1 MTRAL
6 VLMGSG
12 ETSPT
17 MVTPHQNILK
27 EINGPKLILDTPYGF
42 QENADELSSR
52 IESYFSVNVGHK
64 TEPIKLRSKS
74 ANSSELATAISQ
86 INSAAWV
93 FTGPGSPTYA
103 LDTWKSTGASEA
115 LKALLNRGT
124 LVVSSAA
131 ALTVGTHTMP
141 VYEMYKVGNDP
152 YWVDGLNLL
161 GIATG
166 LSAAV
171 IPHFNNAE
179 GGTHDTR
186 YCYIGERR
194 IRTLEDQLPADVF
207 ILGIDEH
214 TGVRFDIEEKTAHVF
229 GKGAMT
235 VRMGGTE
242 WKVESGNFLTVDE
255 ILKHTGVRLASAPNI
270 SKSVLTAQYVSE
282 LLEAGNVNDAVE
294 ALLDLDK
301 VERDIDTRA
310 QVHALVTRLGELAAS
325 PKVDIET
332 IVGPYIEALLAARE
346 SARKSGNW
354 SEADAIRDR
363 LVELKVSI
371 KDSKDGSTWQIQ

>member
-1 MTRAL
+1 MR
-6 VLMGSG
+6 
-12 ETSPT
+12 
-17 MVTPHQNILK
+17 
-27 EINGPKLILDTPYGF
+27 
-42 QENADELSSR
+42 
-52 IESYFSVNVGHK
+52 
-64 TEPIKLRSKS
+64 LRSKYAS
-74 ANSSELATAISQ
+74 ANDLASSIAEISRAEW
-86 INSAAWV
+86 I

-103 LDTWKSTGASEA
+103 LSTWKDTGASEA
-115 LKALLNRGT
+115 LKDLLTRGT

-141 VYEMYKVGNDP
+141 VYEMYKVGSEP
-152 YWVDGLNLL
+152 FWVEGLNLL
-161 GIATG
+161 GVATG

-186 YCYIGERR
+186 YCYIGESR
-194 IRTLEDQLPADVF
+194 IRNLESQLPDHVF

-214 TGVRFDIEEKTAHVF
+214 TGVKFDIDTRQASVF

-235 VRMGGTE
+235 VRMNNIE
-242 WKVESGNFLTVDE
+242 WKVKAGTSVSFEE
-255 ILKHTGVRLASAPNI
+255 IQSHAGTRLQSAPNI
-270 SKSVLTAQYVSE
+270 AESVLSAKYIQQMID
-282 LLEAGNVNDAVE
+282 AGKVNDAVE

-310 QVHALVTRLGELAAS
+310 QVHALVTRLGQLAAS
-325 PKVDIET
+325 PKINIET
-332 IVGPYIEALLAARE
+332 VVGPYIEALLAARE
-346 SARKSGNW
+346 SARKKGDW

>member
-1 MTRAL
+1 MSRAL

-17 MVTPHQNILK
+17 MVTPHQQILK
-27 EINGPKLILDTPYGF
+27 EIAGEKLVLDTPYGF
-42 QENADELSSR
+42 QENADELTAR
-52 IESYFSVNVGHK
+52 IQTYFEFNVGHK
-64 TEPIKLRSKS
+64 TKAVQLRSKRDS
-74 ANSSELATAISQ
+74 AAEIAGAISAINSSE
-86 INSAAWV
+86 WV

-103 LDTWKSTGASEA
+103 LETWRVCGAGEA
-115 LKALLNRGT
+115 LKALLTRGT

-141 VYEMYKVGNDP
+141 VYEMYKVGAEP

-161 GIATG
+161 GVATG

-186 YCYIGERR
+186 YCYIGETR
-194 IRTLEDQLPADVF
+194 IRKLENQLPSDVF

-214 TGVRFDIEEKTAHVF
+214 TGVRFDIDTKSASVF
-229 GKGAMT
+229 GKGSMT
-235 VRMGGTE
+235 VRMGGKE
-242 WKVESGNFLTVDE
+242 WKVESGNSVPFTE
-255 ILKHTGVRLASAPNI
+255 IQSHAGTRLASAPHVSN
-270 SKSVLTAQYVSE
+270 SVLSALKVEEMLDS
-282 LLEAGNVNDAVE
+282 GDVNAAVE
-294 ALLDLDK
+294 ALLNLDK

-325 PKVDIET
+325 PKVDIAT
-332 IVGPYIEALLAARE
+332 IVGPYIEALLTARE
-346 SARKSGNW
+346 SARKQGNW
-354 SEADAIRDR
+354 SEADAIRDK
-363 LVELKVSI
+363 LIELKVSI
-371 KDSKDGSTWQIQ
+371 KDSKDGSSWQIQ

>member
-1 MTRAL
+1 MARSL

-17 MVTPHQNILK
+17 MVTPHQKILNQVTGSK
-27 EINGPKLILDTPYGF
+27 FILDTPYGF
-42 QENADELSSR
+42 QENAEELTAK
-52 IESYFSVNVGHK
+52 ILTYFELNVGHK
-64 TEPIKLRSKS
+64 LEPIILRSASDS
-74 ANSSELATAISQ
+74 ASEIASAIAK
-86 INSAAWV
+86 INQADWV

-103 LDTWKSTGASEA
+103 LTTWRESGASEA
-115 LKALLNRGT
+115 LKALLTRGT

-131 ALTVGTHTMP
+131 ALTVGSHTMP
-141 VYEMYKVGNDP
+141 VYEMYKVGANP
-152 YWVDGLNLL
+152 YWVEGLNLL

-166 LSAAV
+166 LSASV
-171 IPHFNNAE
+171 IPHFNNSE

-194 IRTLEDQLPADVF
+194 IRLLESQLPADVF

-214 TGVRFDIEEKTAHVF
+214 TGVDFDIENKVARVF

-235 VRMGGTE
+235 IRMDGSE
-242 WKVESGNFLTVDE
+242 WRVETGKTITFDE
-255 ILKHTGVRLASAPNI
+255 IQAHAGTRLKSAPNI
-270 SKSVLTAQYVSE
+270 SESVLSAQYVQQM
-282 LLEAGNVNDAVE
+282 LDAGQVNEAVE

-310 QVHALVTRLGELAAS
+310 QIHALVTRLGALAAN
-325 PKVDIET
+325 PRVDIAT
-332 IVGPYIEALLAARE
+332 VVGPYIEALLAARE

-363 LVELKVSI
+363 LIELKVSI

>member
-1 MTRAL
+1 MARAL

-17 MVTPHQNILK
+17 MVTPHQQILK
-27 EINGPKLILDTPYGF
+27 EVNGAKLILDTPYGF
-42 QENADELSSR
+42 QENADELTHR
-52 IESYFSVNVGHK
+52 IQTYFDFNVGQK
-64 TEPIKLRSKS
+64 TEAIKLRSKS
-74 ANSSELATAISQ
+74 DSPTMIATAIAA
-86 INSAAWV
+86 INSADWV

-103 LDTWKSTGASEA
+103 LSTWKETGASEA

-141 VYEMYKVGNDP
+141 VYEMYKVGSEP
-152 YWVDGLNLL
+152 HWVEGLNLL
-161 GIATG
+161 GVATG

-194 IRTLEDQLPADVF
+194 IRELEHQLPSEVF

-214 TGVRFDIEEKTAHVF
+214 TGVRFDIDAREAAVF
-229 GKGAMT
+229 GKGSMT
-235 VRMGGTE
+235 VRMSGME
-242 WKVESGNFLTVDE
+242 WRVDSGNKVSFAE
-255 ILKHTGVRLASAPNI
+255 IQSHAGTRLASAPQI
-270 SKSVLTAQYVSE
+270 SESVLSAQFVAE
-282 LLEAGNVNDAVE
+282 MLEAGNVNDAVE
-294 ALLDLDK
+294 ALLNLDK

-310 QVHALVTRLGELAAS
+310 QVHALVTRLGQLAAS
-325 PKVDIET
+325 PKVDIASV
-332 IVGPYIEALLAARE
+332 VGPYIEALLAARE
-346 SARKSGNW
+346 SARKQGNW

-363 LVELKVSI
+363 LIELKVSI
-371 KDSKDGSTWQIQ
+371 KDSKEGSTWQIQ

>member
-1 MTRAL
+1 MAKAL

-17 MVTPHQNILK
+17 MVTPHQNILR
-27 EINGPKLILDTPYGF
+27 EISGARLILDTPYGF
-42 QENADELSSR
+42 QENADELTSK
-52 IESYFSVNVGHK
+52 IQTYFDFNVGTK
-64 TEPIKLRSKS
+64 TEAVKLRSKYDG
-74 ANSSELATAISQ
+74 AADIATSIAAISK
-86 INSAAWV
+86 AEWV

-103 LDTWKSTGASEA
+103 LATWKETGASEA
-115 LKALLNRGT
+115 LKELLTRGT

-131 ALTVGTHTMP
+131 ALTVGIHTMP
-141 VYEMYKVGNDP
+141 VYEMYIVGADP
-152 YWVDGLNLL
+152 FWVEGLNLL

-171 IPHFNNAE
+171 IPHFNNSE

-186 YCYIGERR
+186 YCYIGETR
-194 IRTLEDQLPADVF
+194 IRALESKLPDDVF

-214 TGVRFDIEEKTAHVF
+214 TGVKFDIDAKEALVF

-235 VRMGGTE
+235 VRMNSIE
-242 WKVESGNFLTVDE
+242 WKVATGQSVSFDE
-255 ILKHTGVRLASAPNI
+255 IQSHAGTRLQSAPNI
-270 SKSVLTAQYVSE
+270 AESVVSAKHVQQM
-282 LLEAGNVNDAVE
+282 LDAGKVNDAVE

-310 QVHALVTRLGELAAS
+310 QVHALVTRLGQLAAS
-325 PKVDIET
+325 PKIDIESV
-332 IVGPYIEALLAARE
+332 VGPYIEALLAARE
-346 SARKSGNW
+346 SARKKGDW

-363 LVELKVSI
+363 LIELKVSI
-371 KDSKDGSTWQIQ
+371 KDSNDGSSWQIQ

>member
-1 MTRAL
+1 MTKAL

-27 EINGPKLILDTPYGF
+27 EIVGEKLILDTPYGF
-42 QENADELSSR
+42 QENADELTTR
-52 IESYFSVNVGHK
+52 IQTYFEFNVGQK
-64 TEPIKLRSKS
+64 TKAIQLRSKNDKPAEI
-74 ANSSELATAISQ
+74 ANAISA
-86 INSAAWV
+86 INNADWV

-103 LDTWKSTGASEA
+103 LNTWKESGAGEA
-115 LKALLNRGT
+115 LKALLTRGT

-141 VYEMYKVGNDP
+141 VYEMYKVGMEP
-152 YWVDGLNLL
+152 FWVDGLNLL
-161 GIATG
+161 GVATG

-186 YCYIGERR
+186 YCYIGEKR
-194 IRTLEDQLPADVF
+194 IRTLETLLPEEVF

-214 TGVRFDIEEKTAHVF
+214 TGVRFDVDSQTANVF

-235 VRMGGTE
+235 VRMSGKE
-242 WKVESGNFLTVDE
+242 WRVESGNSATFKE
-255 ILKHTGVRLASAPNI
+255 IREHAGTRLASAPDV
-270 SKSVLTAQYVSE
+270 SESVLIAKEVEE
-282 LLEAGNVNDAVE
+282 LLVSGNVNSAVE
-294 ALLDLDK
+294 ALLNLDR
-301 VERDIDTRA
+301 VERDIETRA

-325 PKVDIET
+325 PKVDIAT
-332 IVGPYIEALLAARE
+332 IVGPYIEALLTARE
-346 SARKSGNW
+346 SARKQGNW
-354 SEADAIRDR
+354 SEADAIRDK
-363 LVELKVSI
+363 LTELKVSI

>member
-1 MTRAL
+1 MAKAL

-17 MVTPHQNILK
+17 MVTPHQQILK
-27 EINGPKLILDTPYGF
+27 EISGEKLVLDTPYGF
-42 QENADELSSR
+42 QENADELTSR
-52 IESYFSVNVGHK
+52 IQTYFEFNVGQK
-64 TEPIKLRSKS
+64 TKSVQLRSKS
-74 ANSSELATAISQ
+74 DKAADIASAIAA
-86 INSAAWV
+86 INSAEWV

-103 LDTWKSTGASEA
+103 LTTWRESGAGEA
-115 LKALLNRGT
+115 LKALLTRGT

-141 VYEMYKVGNDP
+141 VYEMYKVGSEP
-152 YWVDGLNLL
+152 YWVEGLNLL
-161 GIATG
+161 GVATG
-166 LSAAV
+166 LRAAV

-194 IRTLEDQLPADVF
+194 IRTLEKQLPDDVF

-214 TGVRFDIEEKTAHVF
+214 TGVRFDVDSQLATVF
-229 GKGAMT
+229 GKGSMI
-235 VRMGGTE
+235 VRMGGKE
-242 WKVESGNFLTVDE
+242 WRVESGSSATFKE
-255 ILKHTGVRLASAPNI
+255 IQEHAGTRLASAPDV
-270 SKSVLTAQYVSE
+270 SESVLLAKEVE
-282 LLEAGNVNDAVE
+282 EMLESGNVNSAVE
-294 ALLDLDK
+294 ALLNLDR

-325 PKVDIET
+325 PKVDIAT
-332 IVGPYIEALLAARE
+332 IVGPYIEALLTARE
-346 SARKSGNW
+346 SARKQGNW
-354 SEADAIRDR
+354 SEADAIRDK
-363 LVELKVSI
+363 LIELKVSI

>member
-1 MTRAL
+1 MAKAL

-17 MVTPHQNILK
+17 MVTPHQQILK
-27 EINGPKLILDTPYGF
+27 EISGEKLVLDTPYGF
-42 QENADELSSR
+42 QENADELTSR
-52 IESYFSVNVGHK
+52 IQTYFEFNVGQK
-64 TEPIKLRSKS
+64 TKSVQLRSKS
-74 ANSSELATAISQ
+74 DKAADIASAIAA
-86 INSAAWV
+86 INSAEWV

-103 LDTWKSTGASEA
+103 LTTWRESGAGEA
-115 LKALLNRGT
+115 LKALLTRGT

-141 VYEMYKVGNDP
+141 VYEMYKVGSEP
-152 YWVDGLNLL
+152 YWVEGLNLL
-161 GIATG
+161 GVATG
-166 LSAAV
+166 LRAAV

-194 IRTLEDQLPADVF
+194 IRTLETQLPDDVF

-214 TGVRFDIEEKTAHVF
+214 TGVRFDVDSQLATVF
-229 GKGAMT
+229 GKGSMI
-235 VRMGGTE
+235 VRMGGKE
-242 WKVESGNFLTVDE
+242 WRVESGSSATFTE
-255 ILKHTGVRLASAPNI
+255 IQEHAGTRLASAPDV
-270 SKSVLTAQYVSE
+270 SESVLLAKEVE
-282 LLEAGNVNDAVE
+282 EMLESGNVNSAVE
-294 ALLDLDK
+294 ALLNLDR

-325 PKVDIET
+325 PKVDIAT
-332 IVGPYIEALLAARE
+332 IVGPYIEALLTARE
-346 SARKSGNW
+346 SARKQGNW
-354 SEADAIRDR
+354 SEADAIRDK
-363 LVELKVSI
+363 LIELKVSI

>member
-1 MTRAL
+1 MARAL

-17 MVTPHQNILK
+17 MVTPHQQILK
-27 EINGPKLILDTPYGF
+27 EVVGPRLVLDTPYGF
-42 QENADELSSR
+42 QENADELTHR
-52 IESYFSVNVGHK
+52 IQTYFDFNVGTK
-64 TEPIKLRSKS
+64 TEQIQLRSKHDNS
-74 ANSSELATAISQ
+74 ADLANAIAK
-86 INSAAWV
+86 INSAGWI

-103 LDTWKSTGASEA
+103 LETWRTTGASEA
-115 LKALLNRGT
+115 LKALLTRGT

-141 VYEMYKVGNDP
+141 VYEMYKVGLEP
-152 YWVDGLNLL
+152 HWIEGLNLL
-161 GIATG
+161 GVATG

-194 IRTLEDQLPADVF
+194 IRQLEDQLPADVF

-214 TGVRFDIEEKTAHVF
+214 TGVRFDIEKGEAAVF
-229 GKGAMT
+229 GKGSMT
-235 VRMGGTE
+235 VRMSGVE
-242 WKVESGNFLTVDE
+242 WRVESGKTVPFSE
-255 ILKHTGVRLASAPNI
+255 IQAHAGTRLATAPDI
-270 SKSVLTAQYVSE
+270 SQSVLSAQFVAE
-282 LLEAGNVNDAVE
+282 MLDAGNVNDAVE
-294 ALLDLDK
+294 ALLNLDK

-310 QVHALVTRLGELAAS
+310 QVHALVTRLGQLAAS
-325 PKVDIET
+325 PKVDIASV
-332 IVGPYIEALLAARE
+332 VGPYIEALLAARE
-346 SARKSGNW
+346 SARKQGNW

-363 LVELKVSI
+363 LIELKVSI
-371 KDSKDGSTWQIQ
+371 KDSKEGSSWQIQ

>member
-1 MTRAL
+1 MARSL

-27 EINGPKLILDTPYGF
+27 EISGPKLVLDTPYGF
-42 QENADELSSR
+42 QENADELTNR
-52 IESYFSVNVGHK
+52 IQTYFDFNVGIK
-64 TEPIKLRSKS
+64 TEAIKLRSKYAS
-74 ANSSELATAISQ
+74 AAELANSIAAIGK
-86 INSAAWV
+86 ADWV

-103 LDTWKSTGASEA
+103 LSTWKDTGASEA
-115 LKALLNRGT
+115 LKELLTRGT

-141 VYEMYKVGNDP
+141 VYEMYKVGAEP
-152 YWVDGLNLL
+152 YWVEGLNLL

-186 YCYIGERR
+186 YCYIGESR
-194 IRTLEDQLPADVF
+194 IRLLETQLPEDVF

-214 TGVRFDIEEKTAHVF
+214 TGVKFDIDSKVAAVF

-235 VRMGGTE
+235 VRMNSIE
-242 WKVESGNFLTVDE
+242 WKVAAGENVTFEE
-255 ILKHTGVRLASAPNI
+255 IRSHAGTRLESAPNI
-270 SKSVLTAQYVSE
+270 AESVVSAQYVQQM
-282 LLEAGNVNDAVE
+282 LDAGKVNDAVE

-310 QVHALVTRLGELAAS
+310 QVHALVTRLGQLASS

-332 IVGPYIEALLAARE
+332 VVGPYIEALLAARE
-346 SARKSGNW
+346 SARKKGDW

-371 KDSKDGSTWQIQ
+371 KDTKDGSTWQIQ

>member
-1 MTRAL
+1 MAKAL

-17 MVTPHQNILK
+17 MVTPHQNILRG
-27 EINGPKLILDTPYGF
+27 ISGARLILDTPYGF
-42 QENADELSSR
+42 QENADELTSK
-52 IESYFSVNVGHK
+52 IQTYFDFNVGTK
-64 TEPIKLRSKS
+64 TEAVKLRSKYDG
-74 ANSSELATAISQ
+74 AADIATSIAAISK
-86 INSAAWV
+86 AEWV

-103 LDTWKSTGASEA
+103 LATWKETGASEA
-115 LKALLNRGT
+115 LKELLTRGT

-141 VYEMYKVGNDP
+141 VYEMYKVGADP
-152 YWVDGLNLL
+152 FWVEGLNLL

-171 IPHFNNAE
+171 IPHFNNSE

-186 YCYIGERR
+186 YCYIGETR
-194 IRTLEDQLPADVF
+194 IRALESKLPDDVF

-214 TGVRFDIEEKTAHVF
+214 TGVKFDIDAKEALVF

-235 VRMGGTE
+235 VRMNSIE
-242 WKVESGNFLTVDE
+242 WKVATGQSVSFDE
-255 ILKHTGVRLASAPNI
+255 IQSHAGTRLQSAPNI
-270 SKSVLTAQYVSE
+270 AESVVSAKHVQQM
-282 LLEAGNVNDAVE
+282 LDAGKVNDAVE

-310 QVHALVTRLGELAAS
+310 QVHALVTRLGQLAAS
-325 PKVDIET
+325 PKIDIESV
-332 IVGPYIEALLAARE
+332 VGPYIEALLAARE
-346 SARKSGNW
+346 SARKKGDW

-363 LVELKVSI
+363 LIELKVSI
-371 KDSKDGSTWQIQ
+371 KDSKDGSSWQIQ

>member
-1 MTRAL
+1 
-6 VLMGSG
+6 MGSG

-27 EINGPKLILDTPYGF
+27 EIVGEKLILDTPYGF
-42 QENADELSSR
+42 QENADELTTR
-52 IESYFSVNVGHK
+52 IQTYFEFNVGQK
-64 TEPIKLRSKS
+64 TKAIQLRSKNDKPAEI
-74 ANSSELATAISQ
+74 ANAISA
-86 INSAAWV
+86 INNADWV

-103 LDTWKSTGASEA
+103 LNTWKESGAGEA
-115 LKALLNRGT
+115 LKALLTRGT

-141 VYEMYKVGNDP
+141 VYEMYKVGMEP
-152 YWVDGLNLL
+152 FWVDGLNLL
-161 GIATG
+161 GVATG

-186 YCYIGERR
+186 YCYIGEKR
-194 IRTLEDQLPADVF
+194 IRTLETLLPEEVF

-214 TGVRFDIEEKTAHVF
+214 TGVRFDVDSQTANVF

-235 VRMGGTE
+235 VRMSGKE
-242 WKVESGNFLTVDE
+242 WRVESGNSATFKE
-255 ILKHTGVRLASAPNI
+255 IREHAGTRLASAPDV
-270 SKSVLTAQYVSE
+270 SESVLIAKEVEE
-282 LLEAGNVNDAVE
+282 LLVSGNVNSAVE
-294 ALLDLDK
+294 ALLNLDR
-301 VERDIDTRA
+301 VERDIETRA

-325 PKVDIET
+325 PKVDIAT
-332 IVGPYIEALLAARE
+332 IVGPYIEALLTARE
-346 SARKSGNW
+346 SARKQGNW
-354 SEADAIRDR
+354 SEADAIRDK
-363 LVELKVSI
+363 LTELKVSI